1 MNTFVVLLDP
11 ATLLLQDD
19 TDHAVKVTL
28 QMMEDS
34 KASFS
39 RNRSVSSGHVMNHQS
54 AVPFPDASS
63 DIELAEIHSTIGDGR
78 ADATRAA
85 TGRRREE
92 LTTTGSATIA
102 AATAG
107 EDDQTT
113 SHMDVERGSHE
124 MPKATKLNKVRI
136 LYIVFSL
143 QALFNVFFAV
153 TLAGA
158 GAEFLYGI
166 PAILSVIGSVLAV
179 ISFLAN
185 FGLQVK
191 EGMEPE
197 GP

>member
-1 MNTFVVLLDP
+1 
-11 ATLLLQDD
+11 
-19 TDHAVKVTL
+19 
-28 QMMEDS
+28 MMEDS

-39 RNRSVSSGHVMNHQS
+39 RSAAAPSGQVMNHQS
-54 AVPFPDASS
+54 VVPLPDASS
-63 DIELAEIHSTIGDGR
+63 DIELAEIRSATGEER
-78 ADATRAA
+78 PDATRVA

-92 LTTTGSATIA
+92 VTTTGSTTIA
-102 AATAG
+102 AATAE

-113 SHMDVERGSHE
+113 SNADVERGSHE
-124 MPKATKLNKVRI
+124 MPEATKLNKMRI
-136 LYIVFSL
+136 LYIVFAL

-158 GAEFLYGI
+158 GAEYLYGI

-179 ISFLAN
+179 ISFLTN

-197 GP
+197 GA

>member
-11 ATLLLQDD
+11 ATLLIQDD

-39 RNRSVSSGHVMNHQS
+39 RSAVAPSGQVLNHQS
-54 AVPFPDASS
+54 AVPFPDANL
-63 DIELAEIHSTIGDGR
+63 DIELAEIRSATGEER
-78 ADATRAA
+78 QDATRAV

-92 LTTTGSATIA
+92 LTTTGSATVG
-102 AATAG
+102 AATTE
-107 EDDQTT
+107 EDDQITRNA
-113 SHMDVERGSHE
+113 DVERGTHE

-143 QALFNVFFAV
+143 QALFNVFFAA

-158 GAEFLYGI
+158 GAEYLYGI